1 MEIVYDDLEL
11 KEYMEEA
18 VRVSPEHPILVDKF
32 LEEAIEVDVDI
43 LCDGEDVFIGGIM
56 EHIEEAGIHSGDSAC
71 VIPPQSIPDDV
82 LDTIRQ
88 YSQKLAIELDVVGL
102 MNIQYAVKLDKDKG
116 HKVYII
122 EANPR
127 ASRTIPFVSKAIGI
141 PLAKVASRLIIG
153 DKLKDFGLTEEIKID
168 HVAVKESVFPF
179 LKLPEADAVL
189 GPEMKSTGES
199 MGIDE
204 NFGLAFYKSQLSANM
219 DLPKEGTIFISVK
232 ESDKSKIQDI
242 AEKANELGFNLIA
255 TPGTAKSVENV
266 NINTISKVSQ
276 DSPNI
281 SDAILNREVHMI
293 INTPSGKVSAAD
305 GYKIR
310 RLAIELGIPYVTT
323 LAGARAALNAIE
335 AIKNS
340 ELKVKSLNEY
350 CEDI

>member
-1 MEIVYDDLEL
+1 
-11 KEYMEEA
+11 
-18 VRVSPEHPILVDKF
+18 
-32 LEEAIEVDVDI
+32 
-43 LCDGEDVFIGGIM
+43 M

-71 VIPPQSIPDDV
+71 VIPPQ
-82 LDTIRQ
+82 TISDELLNVIRD
-88 YSQKLAIELDVVGL
+88 YSRKLAIELDVVGL
-102 MNIQYAVKLDKDKG
+102 MNIQYAVKADEGKSG
-116 HKVYII
+116 KVYII

-127 ASRTIPFVSKAIGI
+127 ASRTIPFVSKAIGV
-141 PLAKVASRLIIG
+141 PLAKIASKLIIG
-153 DKLKDFGLTEEIKID
+153 KKLKDFGLDEEIKID

-219 DLPKEGTIFISVK
+219 DLPKEGNIFISVK
-232 ESDKSKIQDI
+232 ESDKSKIQDL
-242 AEKANELGFNLIA
+242 AEKADELGFKLIA
-255 TPGTAKSVENV
+255 TPGTAKSVNGV
-266 NINTISKVSQ
+266 DIKQISKISQ
-276 DSPNI
+276 DSPNV
-281 SDAILNREVHMI
+281 SDAILNKEVDMI
-293 INTPSGKVSAAD
+293 INTPSGKASSVD
-305 GYKIR
+305 GYKLR

-350 CEDI
+350 IDEVDN